1 MAKAPSLSERM
12 KSIQRPPVH
21 VISVNPEVP
30 AEAPTKVAPPKA
42 INKAPIKSREGMKR
56 ATALMTP
63 EDHKRLLILR
73 ANTGKSVEALLDEAV
88 ADLFAK
94 HNA

>member
-1 MAKAPSLSERM
+1 MAKPRPSLSERM
-12 KSIQRPPVH
+12 KTIQRPPVH
-21 VISVNPEVP
+21 LISVTPEAP
-30 AEAPTKVAPPKA
+30 AEAAAPAPV
-42 INKAPIKSREGMKR
+42 NKAPAKSREGMKR

-94 HNA
+94 HGA

>member
-21 VISVNPEVP
+21 LISVTPEAP
-30 AEAPTKVAPPKA
+30 AEAAAPAPA
-42 INKAPIKSREGMKR
+42 TTPVNKTPAKSREGMKR

-63 EDHKRLLILR
+63 EDHRRLLILR

-94 HNA
+94 HGA

>member
-21 VISVNPEVP
+21 LISVTPEAP
-30 AEAPTKVAPPKA
+30 AETAAPVSKTPA
-42 INKAPIKSREGMKR
+42 KSREGMKR
-56 ATALMTP
+56 ATAMMTP

-73 ANTGKSVEALLDEAV
+73 ANTGKSVETLLDEAV
-88 ADLFAK
+88 ADLFTK
-94 HNA
+94 YNA

>member
-21 VISVNPEVP
+21 LISVAPEASAEP
-30 AEAPTKVAPPKA
+30 AAPAPVSKA
-42 INKAPIKSREGMKR
+42 AVKSREGMKR